1 MTELIYAKML
11 EAQRLFGKGGI
22 EKKDRNKFQNFNY
35 RSVDSTIAAASAVFS
50 TVGIFCVPDSPQVEW
65 ITKEGKDKSGNPRM
79 DYTLRASFTFTFYA
93 EDGSFV
99 KAAAI
104 PVANTAQDDSKLL
117 GQCLSYAYKEV
128 LFKTFS
134 IPVEGVEDVDSLDSE
149 RNQPPTKPKGTITP
163 PGPPL
168 SQNVAVEERK
178 ALHTKAMAGLK
189 ANTEAL
195 MQKPELSPH
204 YMELLEEIEG
214 MQPLPVS
221 PTTRGL
227 VREDSTPA
235 VSLPCDDDDY
245 ELPF

>member
-50 TVGIFCVPDSPQVEW
+50 SVGIFCVPDSPQVEW
-65 ITKEGKDKSGNPRM
+65 LTKEGKDKSGNPRM
-79 DYTLRASFTFTFYA
+79 DYTLRATFTFTFYA

-134 IPVEGVEDVDSLDSE
+134 IPVEGVEDIDSLDTE
-149 RNQPPTKPKGTITP
+149 RNQPPHRPKLTP
-163 PGPPL
+163 H
-168 SQNVAVEERK
+168 E
-178 ALHTKAMAGLK
+178 
-189 ANTEAL
+189 
-195 MQKPELSPH
+195 
-204 YMELLEEIEG
+204 MELLEEIEG
-214 MQPLPVS
+214 MQPHYFPQPPEATKRWLAK
-221 PTTRGL
+221 R
-227 VREDSTPA
+227 DSKA
-235 VSLPCDDDDY
+235 VVAPIAPDCASDDS